1 MHNAMIVEIQKQEKR
16 DIGELE
22 NMPRW
27 ENNPIIKDHL
37 QNNYSFLKARAD
49 DAIGTGKPEILKE

>member
-1 MHNAMIVEIQKQEKR
+1 
-16 DIGELE
+16 
-22 NMPRW
+22 MPRW

-49 DAIGTGKPEILKE
+49 GAIGTGKPEILKE